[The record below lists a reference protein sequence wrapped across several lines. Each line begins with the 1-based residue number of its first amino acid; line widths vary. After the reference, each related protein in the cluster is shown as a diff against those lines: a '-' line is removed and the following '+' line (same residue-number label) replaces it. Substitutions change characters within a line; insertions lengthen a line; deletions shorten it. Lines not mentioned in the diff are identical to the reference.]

1 MKIVGIILIVVGA
14 IMLIWTGFS
23 YTKKEK
29 VVDVGPVEINADKE
43 KQVNWPPYLGA
54 ILLGGGIIVLVS
66 QGNRTRS

>member
-1 MKIVGIILIVVGA
+1 MKGLGIILIVVGA

-43 KQVNWPPYLGA
+43 KQINWPPYIGA
-54 ILLGGGIIVLVS
+54 ILIGGGIIALIS
-66 QGNRTRS
+66 SSRKAS